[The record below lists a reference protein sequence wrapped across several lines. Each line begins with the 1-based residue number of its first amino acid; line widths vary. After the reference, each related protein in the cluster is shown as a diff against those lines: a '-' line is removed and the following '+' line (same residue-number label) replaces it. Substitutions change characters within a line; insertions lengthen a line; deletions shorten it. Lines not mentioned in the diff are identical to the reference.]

1 MSEAISSTPQNS
13 MGAGGIETFSPLL
26 KAKPLRRIV
35 PLKKELKTN
44 GK

>member
-1 MSEAISSTPQNS
+1 MSEVISSTPQNNT
-13 MGAGGIETFSPLL
+13 GGIETFSPLL